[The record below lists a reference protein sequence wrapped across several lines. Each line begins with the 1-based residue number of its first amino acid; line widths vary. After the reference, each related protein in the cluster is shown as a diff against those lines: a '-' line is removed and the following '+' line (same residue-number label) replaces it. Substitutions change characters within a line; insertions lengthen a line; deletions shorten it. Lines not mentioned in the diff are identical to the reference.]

1 MANTKNP
8 LGVVG
13 SLWMGASLIIL
24 IISAFFEGPREFLVG
39 LNIYTHLLFFW
50 GVMAP
55 GVVMCL
61 LALKGGEAAS

>member
-8 LGVVG
+8 LGVIG
-13 SLWMGASLIIL
+13 PLWMGAALIGL
-24 IISAFFEGPREFLVG
+24 IISAFFEGPRGFLAG

-50 GVMAP
+50 AMMSP

-61 LALKGGEAAS
+61 LAVKASEA

>member
-13 SLWMGASLIIL
+13 PLWMGATLILL
-24 IISAFFEGPREFLVG
+24 IISAFFEAPREFLAG

-50 GVMAP
+50 VVMAP

-61 LALKGGEAAS
+61 LALKGEEAQG

>member
-13 SLWMGASLIIL
+13 PLWMGATLIIL
-24 IISAFFEGPREFLVG
+24 IISAFFEGAREFLAG

-50 GVMAP
+50 GAMAP

-61 LALKGGEAAS
+61 LALKGGEVES